1 MTRLEGT
8 KACVF
13 DAYGTLFDINAPVA
27 RLRDEIGGKADR
39 LTEIWRAKQLAY
51 SWLRSLMQDY
61 AEFWTITGDALD
73 FAMRRLEMD
82 DPDLRERL
90 MTSYKTL
97 DAYPEALDVLT
108 ALKRRGLAT
117 AILSNG
123 SPDMLTPAVEHAG
136 LAGALDAVISVDRL
150 RIFKP
155 DPRVY
160 QLAVDELGVGRE
172 KICFLSANAWDAAG
186 AAVFGL
192 NVVWI
197 NRFRQPPEGLPGEPV
212 AEIYS
217 LDELLP
223 LLG

>member
-1 MTRLEGT
+1 MSGLEGI

-27 RLRDEIGGKADR
+27 NFRDEIGEKADE

-51 SWLRSLMQDY
+51 SWLRSLMGDY
-61 AEFWTITGDALD
+61 ADFWAVTGDALD

-97 DAYPEALDVLT
+97 DAYPDALDVLT

-136 LAGALDAVISVDRL
+136 LAGVLDSVISVDRL
-150 RIFKP
+150 RLFKP

-160 QLAVDELGVGRE
+160 QLAVDELGAGRE
-172 KICFLSANAWDAAG
+172 EICFLSANAWDVAG
-186 AAVFGL
+186 AAFFGL

-197 NRFRQPPEGLPGEPV
+197 NRFRQPREGLPGEPA

-217 LDELLP
+217 LDELPP